1 MKVQPPIFLVED
13 RNAYTDSQLR
23 QAEIDKHVAAFLRK
37 GGKVQKLGTD
47 ATGYDRS
54 GKQAETFVI
63 NHHILPR
70 KTNKKSKQNWKEYR
84 HEDLS

>member
-1 MKVQPPIFLVED
+1 MKKQPPIKLVED
-13 RNAYTDSQLR
+13 RTEYTDSQVR
-23 QAEIDKHVAAFLRK
+23 QSEIDEHIATFLRK
-37 GGKVQKLGTD
+37 GGTIVKLGTD

-70 KTNKKSKQNWKEYR
+70 KTKKSKQNWKEYR

>member
-23 QAEIDKHVAAFLRK
+23 QAEIDQHVAAFLRN
-37 GGKVQKLGTD
+37 GGKVQKLSTD

-70 KTNKKSKQNWKEYR
+70 KTKKSKQNWKEYR

>member
-23 QAEIDKHVAAFLRK
+23 QAEIDQHVAEFLRN

-70 KTNKKSKQNWKEYR
+70 KTKKSKQHWKEYK

>member
-1 MKVQPPIFLVED
+1 MKVQPPIKLVED
-13 RNAYTDSQLR
+13 RMHYTESEIR
-23 QAEIDKHVAAFLRK
+23 QAEIDDHVAEFLRK

-54 GKQAETFVI
+54 GKQAETFV

-70 KTNKKSKQNWKEYR
+70 KTNKKSKQHWKEYK

>member
-13 RNAYTDSQLR
+13 RLRYTESQLR
-23 QAEIDKHVAAFLRK
+23 QAEIDDHVAEFLRN

>member
-13 RNAYTDSQLR
+13 RLRYTESQLR
-23 QAEIDKHVAAFLRK
+23 QAEIDDHVAEFLRK
-37 GGKVQKLGTD
+37 GGTIVKLGTD

-70 KTNKKSKQNWKEYR
+70 KTKKSKQNWKEYR